1 MKEEKIPTRVIVI
14 ALVCVLGA
22 LPPMLD
28 STIVNIAINNL
39 AKNFA
44 TSFAVT
50 QWVVTGYMLAMAIAV
65 PFSGW
70 LIQKFDGKKIFMG
83 SLALFLFSSLLS
95 GLSWNIQSL
104 IIFRIFQGFAS
115 GLMIPT
121 LTTLLVQLVE
131 SNQLGRLMSI
141 VSIPIILAPIVG
153 PIIGGLILQYQDW
166 RWLFF
171 VNLPIGIIALFLMQW
186 KLPGFEATNKSAKLD
201 WLGILLLALVSG
213 LCIYG
218 VTEVVKS
225 DSQTIGLLAIITG
238 VVAAIAY
245 VIYAWRKKDRALIP
259 LGLFQSRNFLAAFLL
274 LFLAGFAINGPM
286 LLLPLFFQNVR
297 GLDVI
302 TSALWLIPQGVG
314 MLVSRSLI
322 GQMTDRIGARW
333 VVMPS
338 IALTLLGTLPF
349 LFFDSATSAWIVWGV
364 LVIRGIGVGGFAIPV
379 MSDAYV
385 GLKKPQIPEASISTR
400 IIQNVGAAFGTALLA
415 TVVTDALIGEIP
427 TLATMTSAYHAG
439 FAVSCIFMLVGILPA
454 LFLTNKLK
462 KMPAVEVQQA

>member
-141 VSIPIILAPIVG
+141 VSIPIILGPIVG

-171 VNLPIGIIALFLMQW
+171 VNLPIGIIALLLMQW
-186 KLPGFEATNKSAKLD
+186 KLPVFEATNKSAKLD

-218 VTEVVKS
+218 VTEVVTS
-225 DSQTIGLLAIITG
+225 ESQTIGLLAIITG

-259 LGLFQSRNFLAAFLL
+259 RACFSREILL
-274 LFLAGFAINGPM
+274 LRF
-286 LLLPLFFQNVR
+286 
-297 GLDVI
+297 
-302 TSALWLIPQGVG
+302 
-314 MLVSRSLI
+314 
-322 GQMTDRIGARW
+322 
-333 VVMPS
+333 
-338 IALTLLGTLPF
+338 
-349 LFFDSATSAWIVWGV
+349 
-364 LVIRGIGVGGFAIPV
+364 
-379 MSDAYV
+379 
-385 GLKKPQIPEASISTR
+385 
-400 IIQNVGAAFGTALLA
+400 
-415 TVVTDALIGEIP
+415 
-427 TLATMTSAYHAG
+427 
-439 FAVSCIFMLVGILPA
+439 SCCF
-454 LFLTNKLK
+454 
-462 KMPAVEVQQA
+462 